1 MTPLPL
7 IVGFG
12 GISPAGRSSCHQGY
26 RRLVETALPEPARQ
40 SMLAS
45 LRGLSANQTEADL
58 LAGTLIRGL
67 ESTLFDP
74 SALPARRLISP
85 EASTAPVSFRLSKKQ
100 LPKTL
105 PATWRIV
112 SEHADSL
119 EISCLGQDFWL
130 DTTRPSAV
138 NSAGQLPC
146 GFDPARL
153 YASHNHPRGL
163 QMTVFG
169 ASDAINSLGIN
180 WERLRE
186 CVPPDAFSVYAG
198 SCMGQLDQAGF
209 GGMLQARLQGRKVSS
224 KQLPLGFN
232 EMPADFINAYL
243 LGSLGTTGTSVAA
256 CATFLYNL
264 RQGVQDIASGQ
275 ARVALVGT
283 SEAPLTPEIIEGYC
297 AMGALADDAKL
308 RALDKLAQGEAV
320 DARRACR
327 PFGDNCGFT
336 LAESAQFVVLMDDSL
351 ALELGAEIHG
361 SVSDVFINADGYK
374 KSIASPGLGNYL
386 TLAKAAAAT
395 RAIVG
400 EKSLR
405 RRSLVQAHGT
415 GTPQNRVSESEL
427 MSRVATEFGIEGW
440 RISAVKAFVGHS
452 LASSAGDQ
460 LMATLGLW
468 QQGLIPGIS
477 TIDRLADDV
486 HRDKL
491 DFVLSHREVAR
502 DSIDT
507 VLLNSKGFGGNN
519 ATAVVLAPHTT
530 SKMLTA
536 RHGAAAMKRHAQE
549 NEFVAAEVAAYDA
562 QASSGQHRVH
572 YSFGEGVL
580 DGSALDFRTKD
591 SLGPSELRI
600 GTSRA
605 PLSLNPTSP
614 YAGLLDSVQD

>member
-1 MTPLPL
+1 
-7 IVGFG
+7 
-12 GISPAGRSSCHQGY
+12 
-26 RRLVETALPEPARQ
+26 
-40 SMLAS
+40 MLAS
-45 LRGLSANQTEADL
+45 LRGLSADRSDTEL
-58 LAGTLIRGL
+58 LTGTLIREL

-74 SALPARRLISP
+74 RALPARRLMSQGTS
-85 EASTAPVSFRLSKKQ
+85 AAPVSFRLSKKQ
-100 LPKTL
+100 LPSPL
-105 PATWRIV
+105 PASWQIV
-112 SEHADSL
+112 AELNDSL
-119 EISCLGQDFWL
+119 EILCTAQDFWL
-130 DTTRPSAV
+130 NQPRPSPV
-138 NSAGQLPC
+138 NSAGQLPS
-146 GFDPARL
+146 GFDPAGL

-169 ASDAINSLGIN
+169 ASDAINSLGID

-186 CVPPDAFSVYAG
+186 RVAPDAFSVYAG

-275 ARVALVGT
+275 ARVALIGT

-308 RALDKLAQGEAV
+308 RALDRLAESELV

-336 LAESAQFVVLMDDSL
+336 LAESAQFAILMDDSL

-400 EKSLR
+400 EESLR

-415 GTPQNRVSESEL
+415 GTPQNRVSESQL
-427 MSRVATEFGIEGW
+427 LSRVATEFGIEGW
-440 RISAVKAFVGHS
+440 RVSAVKAFVGHS

-460 LMATLGLW
+460 LMATLGFW
-468 QQGLIPGIS
+468 QHGLIPGIS

-486 HRDKL
+486 HKDKL
-491 DFVLSHREVAR
+491 DFVLTHREVAEN
-502 DSIDT
+502 SIDT

-519 ATAVVLAPHTT
+519 ATAVVLSPQTT
-530 SKMLTA
+530 NKMLTA
-536 RHGAAAMKRHAQE
+536 RHGVKAMSKHARN
-549 NEFVAAEVAAYDA
+549 NESVSTAVAAYDA
-562 QASSGQHRVH
+562 AASLGEHRIH
-572 YSFGEGVL
+572 YRFGEAVL
-580 DGSALDFRTKD
+580 DGSALEFKTNDAM
-591 SLGPSELRI
+591 SPSALHI
-600 GTSRA
+600 GTGRPA
-605 PLSLNPTSP
+605 LELNPSSP
-614 YAGLLDSVQD
+614 YGGLLDPAQN